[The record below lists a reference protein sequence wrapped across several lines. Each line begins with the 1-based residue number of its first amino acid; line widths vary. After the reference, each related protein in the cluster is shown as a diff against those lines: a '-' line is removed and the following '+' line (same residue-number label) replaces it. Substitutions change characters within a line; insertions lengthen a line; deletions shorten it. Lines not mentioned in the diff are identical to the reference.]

1 MWILRNYQGKVRIIG
16 LCKYAI
22 ITDTI
27 FQPEKIANFLI
38 RFHEIFNIYEIFN
51 LFELQMHKI
60 LIPIFA
66 SENDI

>member
-38 RFHEIFNIYEIFN
+38 RFHEIFN